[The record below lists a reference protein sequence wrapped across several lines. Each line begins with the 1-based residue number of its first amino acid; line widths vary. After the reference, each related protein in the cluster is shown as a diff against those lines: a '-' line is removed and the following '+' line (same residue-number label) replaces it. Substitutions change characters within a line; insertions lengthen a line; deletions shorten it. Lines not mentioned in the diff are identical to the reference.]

1 MTNRHKVKGNS
12 RCIDPTFKN
21 PMGFYVYETPKHD
34 VINELNIGRFL
45 GSRIIK
51 FALPMKEKNKIITR
65 VLIPFRKASIYL
77 QQNP

>member
-1 MTNRHKVKGNS
+1 MALFLIKIQMTNRHKVKGNS

-21 PMGFYVYETPKHD
+21 PMAFYVFETPKHD

-51 FALPMKEKNKIITR
+51 FALPI
-65 VLIPFRKASIYL
+65 
-77 QQNP
+77 